1 MELSKAVLAAELSR
15 LVYSNYTDVEI
26 YLRENGYD
34 HWAWFDV
41 DGTQAFSCRKHK
53 STEIFIT
60 FRGTEPK
67 QITDILADAK
77 AWRKPAREKG
87 LVHFGF
93 AQALD
98 KVYDKIV
105 HWIDEQKLDDAT
117 ITCTGHSLGAA
128 LATIMA
134 SRLDANELYTFGS
147 PRVGNRDFV
156 KEMKKDGVKHYRFV
170 NNNDVVTRIPFPI
183 RFRHSGKLVYIN
195 HYGNI
200 RKMTPWQRTKDKYRG
215 RWTALKK
222 GQPFDGVF
230 DHSVNLYYEKLKN
243 VQTSQ
248 GEN

>member
-1 MELSKAVLAAELSR
+1 MDLSKAVLAAELSR

-77 AWRKPAREKG
+77 AWRKPSREKG

-200 RKMTPWQRTKDKYRG
+200 RKMTPWQRTKDKCRG
-215 RWTALKK
+215 RWRSFKK

>member
-1 MELSKAVLAAELSR
+1 MDLSKAVLAAELSR

-200 RKMTPWQRTKDKYRG
+200 RKMTPWQRTKDKCRG
-215 RWTALKK
+215 RWRSFKK

>member
-1 MELSKAVLAAELSR
+1 MDLSKAVLAAELSR

-156 KEMKKDGVKHYRFV
+156 KEMKKDGVKNYRFV
-170 NNNDVVTRIPFPI
+170 NNNDVVTTIPFPI

-200 RKMTPWQRTKDKYRG
+200 RKMTPWQRTKDKCRG
-215 RWTALKK
+215 RWRSFKK

>member
-1 MELSKAVLAAELSR
+1 MDLSKAVLAAELSR

-156 KEMKKDGVKHYRFV
+156 KEVKKDGVKHYRFV
-170 NNNDVVTRIPFPI
+170 NNNDVVTTIPFPI
-183 RFRHSGKLVYIN
+183 RFAHSGELTYIN

-200 RKMTPWQRTKDKYRG
+200 RKMTPWQRTKDKFRG
-215 RWTALKK
+215 RWRAFKK